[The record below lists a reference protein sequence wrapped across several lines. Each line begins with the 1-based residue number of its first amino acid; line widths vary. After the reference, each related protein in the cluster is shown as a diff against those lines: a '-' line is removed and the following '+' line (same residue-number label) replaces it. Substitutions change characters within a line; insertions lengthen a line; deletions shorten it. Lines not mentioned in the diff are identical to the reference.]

1 VVCGDSEGLVVIKTL
16 LVISDSH
23 TNSTVGL
30 AKPTIQLD
38 DGDQV
43 SASTA
48 RRWLWW
54 TYTDILKQAKEKARG
69 DLYGIINGDVIE
81 GDAKKRSLQVIT
93 RNPEEIL
100 TIATETWEPFFD
112 MCKGVWVTRGTE
124 AHTGKSAHYEEAFA
138 GNFENTMRD
147 EETGRASWWYLP
159 LEFDGVRMDIA
170 HHPRAGSGRP
180 MNSQSGIDRVASDTL
195 FTYANDGEVPPHL
208 VIRSHL
214 HGYRDSRDAF
224 RTRAIITP
232 AMSLLTSYVY
242 RIGIN
247 VSMPV
252 GAILIY
258 CHEGQY
264 HVEPLLYP
272 VRKATWQIL

>member
-1 VVCGDSEGLVVIKTL
+1 VKTL

-23 TNSTVGL
+23 CNSSVGL
-30 AKPTIQLD
+30 AKPQIDLD
-38 DGDQV
+38 DGDKV

-48 RRWLWW
+48 RRWLFW
-54 TYTDILKQAKEKARG
+54 TFNDIMEKVKAKQRG
-69 DLYGIINGDVIE
+69 DLYTVFNGDVIE
-81 GDAKKRSLQVIT
+81 LAAKHDSLQVIT
-93 RNPEEIL
+93 KNQEEAIR
-100 TIATETWEPFFD
+100 IGIEVFEPLVA
-112 MCKGVWVTRGTE
+112 MSKGIYVVRGTE
-124 AHTGKSAHYEEAFA
+124 AHAGKSAQAEESFA
-138 GNFENTMRD
+138 ANFTNTMRD

-159 LEFDGVRMDIA
+159 LELDGVRMDIA

-195 FTYANDGEVPPHL
+195 FTYANDGDVPPHL

-247 VSMPV
+247 VSQPV
-252 GAILIY
+252 GAVLIY
-258 CHEGQY
+258 VDKGRY
-264 HVEPLLYP
+264 FVEPLLYP
-272 VRKATWQIL
+272 VRKQAWQVVE